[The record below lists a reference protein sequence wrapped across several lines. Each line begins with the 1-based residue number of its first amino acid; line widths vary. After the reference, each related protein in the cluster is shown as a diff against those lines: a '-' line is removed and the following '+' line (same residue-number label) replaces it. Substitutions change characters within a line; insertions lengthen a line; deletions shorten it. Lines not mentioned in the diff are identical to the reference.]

1 MLQPGKRCTTN
12 GRKYCVCVLVD
23 QRFEVRTPE
32 IRNREFVE
40 NSVAA
45 DRGEDKLL
53 RCLTETLFQNRWRGF
68 DLKEEKGLM
77 LSRNFCIVLEKS
89 PEALSGYIIFL
100 DVDDHVLRVCVDGC
114 LVLVARQSNRGG
126 KSCSRRTGR
135 GMRHSGLEYC
145 TDGLAESFER
155 FLSGKLRQVFCLTVE
170 RSLLGKISRSAP
182 VLSKKMLQR
191 TLAQFLGNKENLIGL
206 TTLIR
211 EETLA
216 ELVGKTECGSS
227 HNPKLCR
234 WWRRD
239 RSGMDPANYSVTSA
253 LYSEDRRTGLNFST
267 QSFSGGRPE
276 IRVIPCDEKVRGPT
290 SAWSGDDDD
299 GVRKYIVGVWIGA
312 GSQVAIFRKRTS
324 GRREVGASHTWALF
338 LSPQGRW
345 WG

>member
-53 RCLTETLFQNRWRGF
+53 RCLTETLFQNRWRRF

-234 WWRRD
+234 NCLSSVPTCPGSDLPGFRPGP
-239 RSGMDPANYSVTSA
+239 RSGPGEFVGPCVPPGEGADAFHASQEIASPLFRHRPGRALSFRHDDPP
-253 LYSEDRRTGLNFST
+253 R
-267 QSFSGGRPE
+267 
-276 IRVIPCDEKVRGPT
+276 
-290 SAWSGDDDD
+290 
-299 GVRKYIVGVWIGA
+299 
-312 GSQVAIFRKRTS
+312 
-324 GRREVGASHTWALF
+324 
-338 LSPQGRW
+338 
-345 WG
+345 